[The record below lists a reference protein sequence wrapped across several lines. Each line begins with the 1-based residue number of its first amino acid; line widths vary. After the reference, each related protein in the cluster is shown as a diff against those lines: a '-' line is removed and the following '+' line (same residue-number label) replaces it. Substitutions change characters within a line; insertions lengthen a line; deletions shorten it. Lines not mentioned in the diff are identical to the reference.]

1 MATNKN
7 FEIKNGLNVGNGL
20 INAAAGDVS
29 LRRGMSTTNRI
40 RIASAN
46 IFADTN
52 LTVAGDLTVSGDFN
66 ITGDINST
74 SVTNLDV
81 EDKTITIAKGAADA
95 AAANGAGITIDGAS
109 ASITYTNTSD
119 EFDFSKDIHV
129 SGSAGRAFKF
139 NAGGALVGG
148 GASGGDTQ
156 LVYFGGTVVYYGRG
170 SLGGTV
176 SGHEFR
182 IGGVTKLNVNSSG
195 NTIASGSVGIGTGS
209 PTAILDVVGPAARPT
224 SLADVDTASTARF
237 RSDSSNAHSLYI
249 AENASG
255 AIIQVNDGATNSTAA
270 KPLALQAFGGNVG
283 IGTGTIAPSS
293 LLELRKTTAGS
304 ITGGTGNKGAVLTL
318 HHEAQWEN
326 GYTGGDWLG
335 AIDFSTGDQSAGE
348 GIRASIRATADNYYN
363 TNALT
368 FYTAD
373 QGDTTLDSRLT
384 IKSDGKVGIGTDSPG
399 GGKVHIKAGSSGAT
413 SFDNRYNLV
422 IEDGGESYIGFYSPS
437 NSFAGIRFA
446 NAASSIR
453 GYIDYYHGTQGDKFQ
468 FYSQKEFEFNFP
480 SVGEQVTF
488 KSNGSS
494 DPIKVGIGTA
504 APASKLHISGNSD
517 LGDEDCMLMIDDV
530 DGSSGSR
537 IPAIMF
543 RSNTGGSV
551 TNQGRIRGTGHAG
564 MILSGSSALGNDLVV
579 QSGGVGI
586 GTNNPAEKLDVR
598 GHVSFGDTGGAVSTN
613 YNVSSYAVFKVGGSE
628 HYRLDG
634 TGLIV
639 KTRADNSVTQG
650 LVIERSVNSDRGYIN
665 YQGGA
670 FRMVA
675 TDGDPIRFGHASDS
689 NEVSIDTNGNLLLN
703 TTNNDGSS
711 SMGGQTP
718 VFFAN
723 GYASLGGLRING
735 ADSSNTIY
743 RNGADISIVSANNNV
758 KLESGGGGSVIS
770 QTRFQPNEHIIF
782 GSSTGYL
789 QFPSTSSGAWA
800 MASHSGS
807 SGAPGTQGTD
817 LSFHKWNGAAWKR
830 RMYLEQNGE
839 LVVETDARGLVL
851 TSYGGVQ
858 GSHAYNTLVAST
870 SGGGPNTGNSN
881 SNIAQS
887 LGVTT
892 MADSGFKTVAI
903 LNTRA
908 GTIYLNVKTNITAN
922 NVMYMAEFLGYNYGY
937 GNKYMFN
944 GGYTYNTGSA
954 LTILNNFSN
963 TVFSTNPS
971 NSSVGAY
978 RASDGALCFKL
989 YMAHTGYTEG
999 KMVFRFHSHNVNT
1012 TRSCQVVASQIRNDG
1027 TDHFA

>member
-29 LRRGMSTTNRI
+29 IRRGMSTTNRI

-52 LTVAGDLTVSGDFN
+52 LTVAGDLTISGDFN

-81 EDKTITIAKGAADA
+81 DDKTITIAKGAADA

-148 GASGGDTQ
+148 GATGGDTQ
-156 LVYFGGTVVYYGRG
+156 LVYFGGSVVYYGRG

-224 SLADVDTASTARF
+224 DLASVDTASTARF

-255 AIIQVNDGATNSTAA
+255 ATIQVNDGATNSTTA
-270 KPLALQAFGGNVG
+270 KPLALQPFGGNIG
-283 IGTGTIAPSS
+283 IGTGTTAPTSILHVLGSS
-293 LLELRKTTAGS
+293 AKTRIQDSSNNYALDLQMSSSIGKISTSADMALRP
-304 ITGGTGNKGAVLTL
+304 GGV
-318 HHEAQWEN
+318 E
-326 GYTGGDWLG
+326 
-335 AIDFSTGDQSAGE
+335 SV
-348 GIRASIRATADNYYN
+348 
-363 TNALT
+363 
-368 FYTAD
+368 
-373 QGDTTLDSRLT
+373 RL
-384 IKSDGKVGIGTDSPG
+384 KSDGKVGIGTDGPG
-399 GGKVHIKAGSSGAT
+399 GGKFHIKAGSSGAT
-413 SFDNRYNLV
+413 TFDNRYNLV
-422 IEDGGESYIGFYSPS
+422 IEDDGESYIGFYSPS

-468 FYSQKEFEFNFP
+468 FYSQKEFEYSFP

-488 KSNGSS
+488 KSNGST

-517 LGDEDCMLMIDDV
+517 LGDEECMLMIDDV
-530 DGSSGSR
+530 DGSAGSR

-543 RSNTGGSV
+543 RSNTGGTV

-564 MILSGSSALGNDLVV
+564 MVLSGSSALGNDLVV

-586 GTNNPAEKLDVR
+586 GTNSPAEKLDVR

-650 LVIERSVNSDRGYIN
+650 LVIERSINSDRGYIN

-689 NEVSIDTNGNLLLN
+689 NEVTIDTNGNLLVN
-703 TTNNDGSS
+703 TTNNDGSA

-723 GYASLGGLRING
+723 GYASLGGLRVNG
-735 ADSSNTIY
+735 ADSTNTIY
-743 RNGADISIVSANNNV
+743 RNGGDIAINSASHNIQL
-758 KLESGGGGSVIS
+758 KTPGGGSTIV
-770 QTRFQPNEHIIF
+770 QNRFQPNEHIIF

-800 MASHSGS
+800 MASHGAS

-817 LSFHKWNGAAWKR
+817 LSFHKWNGSVWKR

-851 TSYGGVQ
+851 QSYGGVQ

-870 SGGGPNTGNSN
+870 TGGGPNTNNST

-887 LGVTT
+887 LAVTT
-892 MADSGFKTVAI
+892 MADTGFKTVAI
-903 LNTRA
+903 LTTRA

-922 NVMYMAEFLGYNYGY
+922 NVMYLAEFLGYNYGY
-937 GNKYMFN
+937 GNKYMYN
-944 GGYTYNTGSA
+944 GGYTYNASGNN
-954 LTILNNFSN
+954 TILNNFSN
-963 TVFSTNPS
+963 TLMSTNPT

>member
-52 LTVAGDLTVSGDFN
+52 LTVAGDLTISGDFN

-81 EDKTITIAKGAADA
+81 DDKTITIAKGAADA

-176 SGHEFR
+176 TGHEFR

-209 PTAILDVVGPAARPT
+209 PTAILDVVGPFARPT
-224 SLADVDTASTARF
+224 DLASVDTASTARF

-255 AIIQVNDGATNSTAA
+255 AIIQVNDGATNSTTA

-283 IGTGTIAPSS
+283 IGTGTDAP
-293 LLELRKTTAGS
+293 LAPLEVIRGGS
-304 ITGGTGNKGAVLTL
+304 PGLTSVNARTVAL
-318 HHEAQWEN
+318 FQN
-326 GYTGGDWLG
+326 NN
-335 AIDFSTGDQSAGE
+335 SAGTTISINAPTTGYA
-348 GIRASIRATADNYYN
+348 GIFFGDDSTEAVGQIKHFNTDNSLQFAT
-363 TNALT
+363 
-368 FYTAD
+368 
-373 QGDTTLDSRLT
+373 QGGATEMYLRDSKL
-384 IKSDGKVGIGTDSPG
+384 GIGTTSAPASTLH
-399 GGKVHIKAGSSGAT
+399 VKAGASGAS
-413 SFDNRYNLV
+413 SFDSRYNLI
-422 IEDGGESYIGFYSPS
+422 IEDDGESYIGFYSPS

-446 NAASSIR
+446 NAASTIR

-468 FYSQKEFEFNFP
+468 FYSQKEFEFVFP

-488 KSNGSS
+488 KSNGST
-494 DPIKVGIGTA
+494 DPLKVGIGTA
-504 APASKLHISGNSD
+504 SPESKLHISGNSD

-634 TGLIV
+634 TGFIV

-689 NEVSIDTNGNLLLN
+689 NEVSIDTNGNLLVN
-703 TTNNDGSS
+703 TTNNDASA

-718 VFFAN
+718 VFFTS
-723 GYASLGGLRING
+723 GYASLGGLRVNG
-735 ADSSNTIY
+735 ADTTNTIY
-743 RNGADISIVSANNNV
+743 RNGGDISIVSANNNIN
-758 KLESGGGGSVIS
+758 LNAGGGGSVIS
-770 QTRFQPNEHIIF
+770 QTRFQPNEHVIF

-789 QFPSTSSGAWA
+789 QFPSTSGGAWA
-800 MASHSGS
+800 MASHGAS

-817 LSFHKWNGAAWKR
+817 LSFHKWNGSVWKR
-830 RMYLEQNGE
+830 RMYIEQNGE
-839 LVVETDARGLVL
+839 LVVETDARGVVL
-851 TSYGGVQ
+851 STYGGGQ
-858 GSHAYNTLVAST
+858 GNHAYNTIVAQT

-887 LGVTT
+887 LAVTA
-892 MADSGFKTVAI
+892 MADTGFKTVAN

-944 GGYTYNTGSA
+944 GGYTYNTGSS

-963 TVFSTNPS
+963 TIFSTNPS

-989 YMAHTGYTEG
+989 YMGHTGYTEG
-999 KMVFRFHSHNVNT
+999 RMVFRFHSHSVTT